1 MCRVMLYRL
10 SYMVEAGCGGKTRN
24 RRYLTAEEEVR
35 MRCVRTSE
43 LLVQG
48 IVIPEEGAEP

>member
-1 MCRVMLYRL
+1 MLYRL